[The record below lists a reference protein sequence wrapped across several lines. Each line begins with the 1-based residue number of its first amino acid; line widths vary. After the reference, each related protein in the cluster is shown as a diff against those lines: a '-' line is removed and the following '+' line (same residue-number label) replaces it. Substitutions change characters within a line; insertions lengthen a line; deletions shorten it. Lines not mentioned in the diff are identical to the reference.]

1 MNKRLNTL
9 LFILGATMFNV
20 IIALL
25 SFIIL
30 MFLYARFV
38 IPIMP
43 EANSSLGFT
52 FICLASL
59 VVSVLVYRCVLKYLL
74 KKINVEKYFDPIFV
88 RKYKKN

>member
-1 MNKRLNTL
+1 
-9 LFILGATMFNV
+9 
-20 IIALL
+20 
-25 SFIIL
+25 
-30 MFLYARFV
+30 
-38 IPIMP
+38 MP